1 MDKKE
6 SDKLKSLTP
15 EQKEIYDNLTMGQ
28 KIAILLM
35 QLGED
40 TTARVFANLDVELVT
55 VLSTEL
61 ALVKNV
67 EQPITAA
74 ILEEFNI
81 LLRTNKYL
89 MSGGFDYAK
98 EVLYRT
104 FGIDTAN
111 TILNKLQKDLGDAQ
125 SFKFLAKV
133 KPEQLADFIVTEHP
147 QTIAL
152 ILAHMEPIA
161 AAETLSFFEDDLKA
175 DITIRMANLGDIS
188 PATIKKVSTVLESK
202 LEALTTYKVEVGGPR
217 AVAEIL
223 NKLGQKDSKT
233 TIELVEKSDSELADT
248 IKELMFTFEDIQTL
262 DKNAIR
268 ELLKV
273 LDKNNLMV
281 ALKGTNDTM
290 VQKFTENMS
299 ERAAEAFLEEMQ
311 FLGPVRVKDVEDAQ
325 RIVVDEVAKLADK
338 GLIQIGGAEEII
350 E

>member
-1 MDKKE
+1 MSEKKIE
-6 SDKLKSLTP
+6 LTP
-15 EQKEIYDNLTMGQ
+15 QQQETYDNLTISQ
-28 KIAILLM
+28 KVAILLM

-40 TTARVFANLDVELVT
+40 TAARVFANLDVELVT
-55 VLSTEL
+55 KLSTEI
-61 ALVKNV
+61 ALTKNV
-67 EQPITAA
+67 EQPISAA
-74 ILEEFNI
+74 IMEEFNI
-81 LLRTNKYL
+81 LLNTNKYIIN
-89 MSGGFDYAK
+89 GGFDYAK
-98 EVLYRT
+98 EVLYKT

-111 TILNKLQKDLGDAQ
+111 SILNKLKKDIGDSQ

-133 KPEQLADFIVTEHP
+133 KPEQLADFIMTEHP

-152 ILAHMEPIA
+152 ILAHMDPMG

-175 DITIRMANLGDIS
+175 DVTIRMANLGDIS
-188 PATIKKVSTVLESK
+188 PATIKKVSAILESK
-202 LEALTTYKVEVGGPR
+202 LESLTTYKVEVGGPR

-233 TIELVEKSDSELADT
+233 TIELVEKTDNDLATT

-262 DKNAIR
+262 DKGAIQ

-281 ALKGTNDTM
+281 ALKGSNEAM
-290 VQKFTENMS
+290 LSKFTDNMS
-299 ERAAEAFLEEMQ
+299 ERAAEAFREEMQ

-325 RIVVDEVAKLADK
+325 RVVVDEVAKLADK
-338 GLIQIGGAEEII
+338 GLIQMGGAEELI